1 MSLLKYPYI
10 LILIWDKAG
19 IGVYSSLSAIALVL
33 FVYVFFLSL
42 CPFCLCVLF
51 VYVFNKG
58 TTILFFFADPRFYL
72 QQDMNSLHPL
82 LLSTGDDEVNS
93 QVHKLLVR
101 LGVKQLSPFDII
113 NHHIIP
119 VLKSGEWE
127 VGVNVVVPYESAFR
141 LS

>member
-1 MSLLKYPYI
+1 MCS
-10 LILIWDKAG
+10 
-19 IGVYSSLSAIALVL
+19 
-33 FVYVFFLSL
+33 
-42 CPFCLCVLF
+42 FCLCVLF

-58 TTILFFFADPRFYL
+58 TTILGFFADPRFYL